1 MRAQPESS
9 SFIAKLTRALVASAS
24 TASREYR
31 LVREEQMRASEADTD
46 LTPQIATPGAAGLRK
61 LASTAATE
69 LLYVGFLAA
78 LPATLIALFNFG
90 AVYGH
95 ASWGAW
101 LTISAGAILLVV
113 GVLLASNVFDSRE
126 QLIAHLHPHDT
137 RRKGRRPRMLT
148 RLTATALKMVSVV
161 WILLGLVA
169 LARGSSDLQ

>member
-1 MRAQPESS
+1 MA
-9 SFIAKLTRALVASAS
+9 
-24 TASREYR
+24 
-31 LVREEQMRASEADTD
+31 REEQMRASEADTD
-46 LTPQIATPGAAGLRK
+46 LPSPVATPLGGGVRK
-61 LASTAATE
+61 LAGTAGTE

-78 LPATLIALFNFG
+78 LPATLIALFNLG

-101 LTISAGAILLVV
+101 LTIGAGAILLVV
-113 GVLLASNVFDSRE
+113 GVLLATNVFAARE

-137 RRKGRRPRMLT
+137 RRQGRRLRLLT

-169 LARGSSDLQ
+169 LARGSSNLH